1 MNSCKNCLK
10 VYRILCTNSRTKQQ
24 YWDYRVSFVGEDGVM
39 YTIRLERMNARCF
52 AELCKKFEKME
63 AFEAKSKTLIEQ
75 ED

>member
-1 MNSCKNCLK
+1 MNNCSNCLK